1 MSDSVKCHSTCFPLK
16 SLKATLE
23 ERKEI
28 DSSTNAGLRGSFENL
43 KLKLHER
50 LLRPRADPTIPSDVD
65 KSTSTVN
72 TKALLQYN
80 RNTDEKREQ

>member
-1 MSDSVKCHSTCFPLK
+1 MPLNLFSVEI

-50 LLRPRADPTIPSDVD
+50 LLRPRADPTIPS
-65 KSTSTVN
+65 
-72 TKALLQYN
+72 L
-80 RNTDEKREQ
+80 

>member
-1 MSDSVKCHSTCFPLK
+1 MPLNLFSVEI

-50 LLRPRADPTIPSDVD
+50 LLRPRADPTIPSSY
-65 KSTSTVN
+65 KN
-72 TKALLQYN
+72 P
-80 RNTDEKREQ
+80 